1 MSKSTNN
8 VLSEN
13 LSNETEPLVN
23 DEELKL
29 KLELNYKIQKE
40 IRELTTKLAT
50 LKKDF
55 KTNNVFIF
63 KNCKHNWILD
73 KQYFAYD
80 ERPNICTKCNM
91 VRN

>member
-1 MSKSTNN
+1 MSKIEKDTDAD
-8 VLSEN
+8 
-13 LSNETEPLVN
+13 TEI
-23 DEELKL
+23 EIKL
-29 KLELNYKIQKE
+29 TQELNIEIQKE
-40 IRELTTKLAT
+40 IRDISQKLFELKNEH
-50 LKKDF
+50 KM
-55 KTNNVFIF
+55 NNVFIF